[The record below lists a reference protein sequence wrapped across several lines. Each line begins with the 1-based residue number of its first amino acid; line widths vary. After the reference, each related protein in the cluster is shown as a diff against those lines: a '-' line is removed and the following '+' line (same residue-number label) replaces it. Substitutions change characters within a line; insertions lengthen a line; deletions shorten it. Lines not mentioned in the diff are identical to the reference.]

1 MITWYRLR
9 CLQSKIAISMTLLS
23 PQSMIKN
30 IHVKPCFLNQ
40 KHSMFVE
47 TFTLNFKR
55 EATVNYCTQSSWDN
69 NYFWGLLKIYFQWNP
84 FSFVSDFNFI
94 SIIRITSSMIFD
106 IRSRCAHVDVDKN
119 IIYNKF
125 SWMKYFLPQ
134 KIFFLFLLGKSR
146 GSTNRSND
154 IYTNKHK
161 IVEWGE

>member
-1 MITWYRLR
+1 
-9 CLQSKIAISMTLLS
+9 MTLLS

-30 IHVKPCFLNQ
+30 IHVKPYFLNQ

-69 NYFWGLLKIYFQWNP
+69 NYFWGLLKICFQWNP
-84 FSFVSDFNFI
+84 FSFVSDYNFI
-94 SIIRITSSMIFD
+94 SIVGITSSMIFD

-134 KIFFLFLLGKSR
+134 KIFFFYFFLENHEDLPTAATTFTQ
-146 GSTNRSND
+146 TNIRLWNEVNNE
-154 IYTNKHK
+154 IKT
-161 IVEWGE
+161 I